1 MHDCVQVFML
11 SVCMYVCVCMDT
23 FICMYINMG
32 MSVICMCVGKFM

>member
-11 SVCMYVCVCMDT
+11 SVCMYT

-32 MSVICMCVGKFM
+32 MSVICMCVGTFM